1 MKKITGI
8 LTCLLLAA
16 LVNAQTP
23 ATANVTANNT
33 AATAAT
39 ASTAPKADIS
49 KVLEFKEENHDFGK
63 IPYGKPVEFD
73 VMIKNISADSVKI
86 ENVKVGCGCTTPKY
100 DQGKSYAPGESFKVT
115 LGFTGYADGPFEK
128 YVDIF
133 FNNGLSKQIKFHGT
147 GYKVPETPAPSNS
160 AVQKLKSAGK

>member
-1 MKKITGI
+1 MIFQMKKCTGF
-8 LTCLLLAA
+8 LTCLFFAA

-23 ATANVTANNT
+23 ATASTAVNANT
-33 AATAAT
+33 AA
-39 ASTAPKADIS
+39 SKADIF

-73 VMIKNISADSVKI
+73 VMIKNIGQDSVKI
-86 ENVKVGCGCTTPKY
+86 DNVKVGCGCTTPKY
-100 DQGKSYAPGESFKVT
+100 EQGKVYAPGENFKVT

-147 GYKVPETPAPSNS
+147 GFKIAETPAPANG
-160 AVQKLKSAGK
+160 ALQKLKNSGK

>member
-1 MKKITGI
+1 MKKITGFLMCI
-8 LTCLLLAA
+8 FAA
-16 LVNAQTP
+16 TFVNAQTA
-23 ATANVTANNT
+23 ATT
-33 AATAAT
+33 ATAAA
-39 ASTAPKADIS
+39 ASTANAPAAKADIS

-73 VMIKNISADSVKI
+73 VMIKNISQDSVKI

-100 DQGKSYAPGESFKVT
+100 EQGKSYAPGENFKVT

-133 FNNGLSKQIKFHGT
+133 FNNGLSKQIKFHGV
-147 GYKVPETPAPSNS
+147 GYKVAETPAPSNS

>member
-1 MKKITGI
+1 MKRISSF

-16 LVNAQTP
+16 FVNAQTQ
-23 ATANVTANNT
+23 
-33 AATAAT
+33 AT
-39 ASTAPKADIS
+39 ASASPNNSVTKNAATPPKADVS

-73 VMIKNISADSVKI
+73 VMIKNISQEPVKI

-100 DQGKSYAPGESFKVT
+100 EQGKSYAPGENFKVT

-128 YVDIF
+128 YVDIV
-133 FNNGLSKQIKFHGT
+133 FNNGLTKQIKFHGT
-147 GYKVPETPAPSNS
+147 GYKVPETPAPSNG
-160 AVQKLKSAGK
+160 AIQKLKNPGK

>member
-1 MKKITGI
+1 MKKFSLV
-8 LTCLLLAA
+8 LTSLFVTA
-16 LVNAQTP
+16 LVNAQAP
-23 ATANVTANNT
+23 SVAS
-33 AATAAT
+33 
-39 ASTAPKADIS
+39 STATGTQTEQKADVS

-73 VMIKNISADSVKI
+73 VAIKNISNDTVKI

-100 DQGKSYAPGESFKVT
+100 EQGKSYAPGESFKVT
-115 LGFTGYADGPFEK
+115 LGFSGYADGPFEK

-147 GYKVPETPAPSNS
+147 GYKVAETPAPSNG